1 LLLLLLVFLQSP
13 RLTTLPLFVFLLLL
27 YTPFGLTQGHQ
38 RKRKSKIKK
47 NYFYLLTLPPFS
59 RIPHVC
65 ISAAL
70 HWGCGSRLF
79 LDAAFAEPTVGCN
92 FWPSDQIGF
101 IIFCSSFL

>member
-1 LLLLLLVFLQSP
+1 
-13 RLTTLPLFVFLLLL
+13 
-27 YTPFGLTQGHQ
+27 
-38 RKRKSKIKK
+38 
-47 NYFYLLTLPPFS
+47 
-59 RIPHVC
+59 VC